1 MEGSEGERRKAECI
15 IWTFVDGGLSNKGRR
30 TRARQRD
37 HLIISA
43 PISRKQAPP
52 SVVLCSRPTADR
64 PRRSRPVMSAVTAMK
79 CTSVRIGRTTID
91 ERTNE
96 REGAGLHASQE
107 SVIWIQIIRRPFL

>member
-30 TRARQRD
+30 TRAWQRD

-52 SVVLCSRPTADR
+52 SVVLCSRPTDRGPAAAVAACDVGGNGYEMHICSDRADDDR
-64 PRRSRPVMSAVTAMK
+64 
-79 CTSVRIGRTTID
+79 
-91 ERTNE
+91 RTNE
-96 REGAGLHASQE
+96 RAGGSGFTRF
-107 SVIWIQIIRRPFL
+107 SRIRNLDSDN